1 MYKVAIQR
9 PVTTFMFAM
18 ALILFGFYALNNMAK
33 ALFPDV
39 DFPVVV
45 VKTTYKGAS
54 ADTIETKITD
64 KIEQA
69 VLAIDGL
76 KFVSSISAKNI
87 SIVTVM
93 FELEKPI
100 EVAVNDVRD
109 KVNAIVLDSEID
121 KPSVQKLDT
130 GSTPIVSLFLSTDK
144 SAPELM
150 RHANNVVAP
159 ILQRIGGV
167 GNVQLSG
174 YRERQIKIFPDP
186 TLMNKY
192 GITFTDLSGI
202 IGKENREMDGGR
214 LLSSTKEF
222 YIITDSNSISVEE
235 IGDITIKDG
244 LKLRDVAL
252 VEDGLAEEKSY
263 ATYKGKKGVILQVQ
277 KITGANE
284 IHIADGVKEAIEQI
298 KLVSPGYDI
307 ETFWDTTDYIRSSIK
322 DIQFDLALG
331 GVLAVFIVFVFLRNA
346 TITLVSAISLPV
358 SVLGTFFFVHVMGFT
373 LNMLTMLALTLAIG
387 IIIDDAIVVIENIH
401 KKLEHGMTKRQAA
414 YEGVREIG
422 FAIVAISAMLLSV
435 FIPVGTMS
443 GIAGKFLSSFGLTV
457 AVAVA
462 ISYVVVI
469 TIIPMCSSI
478 VVKAEQSRFYHATQ
492 PFFEKIDRIYAN
504 TLAFLMRS
512 KKNMTLATLCVFG
525 VFIFSLYVEGTL
537 GNEFMLKEDRSEFQI
552 SIKAKPGISIQ
563 EMKRKSEIFTK
574 IVEKNPFV
582 KFTTLQVGPGDL
594 AQAFFAQIYVSLQ
607 PLKER
612 KKQKGNNSQDE
623 ILKQILAELRAS
635 EEAKGL
641 DIYGSEVPL
650 VGGGQDNTPVQVV
663 VFSPI
668 DSIMQKSVENLE
680 RFINETE
687 KSFQGK
693 ITNYHKNTS
702 DSMPAYRLKPIKQNL
717 AQFGIS
723 TTDIGQTLS
732 SAFSGEMQVAY
743 YKEAG
748 KEYYITLRAPDSKR
762 IDSKDLQRI
771 QVRTKNGDLVFLDG
785 LVEIEEGFTATTINR
800 YNRQRSITLAV
811 EPIKHSGLS
820 VGEMTKAIQDNAT
833 EGAKWLES
841 GAGYKFMGQAD
852 SQVESQ
858 EAFGAAILMALVL
871 IYLILAALY
880 ESFIQPLIIMITMPL
895 SFSGAFFAIK
905 LTGGADASMSMFSM
919 MGLILLIGMVGKNA
933 TLLVD
938 VANEQRKLGKSIAD
952 SIQFAGHS
960 RLRPILMITIAM
972 VAGMLPLAFATGD
985 GSAMKAPIGI
995 SMIGGLLVSMFLS
1008 LLVVPIFYRIIAP
1021 LDERFQKLYK
1031 PKGEDVLDGK

>member
-18 ALILFGFYALNNMAK
+18 ALILFGFYALNKMAK

-54 ADTIETKITD
+54 AETIETKITD

-76 KFVSSISAKNI
+76 KFVSSTSAKNV
-87 SIVTVM
+87 SIVTIM

-100 EVAVNDVRD
+100 EIAVNDVRD

-121 KPSVQKLDT
+121 KPTVQKLDT
-130 GSTPIVSLFLSTDK
+130 GSTPIVSLFLSSDK
-144 SAPELM
+144 PAPELM
-150 RHANNVVAP
+150 KHANDVVAP

-174 YRERQIKIFPDP
+174 YRERQIKVFPDP

-192 GITFTDLSGI
+192 GLTYTDLSNS
-202 IGKENREMDGGR
+202 IGRANKEMDGGR
-214 LLSSTKEF
+214 LLSSTKEY
-222 YIITDSNSISVEE
+222 YIITDSNSMSVSE
-235 IGDITIKDG
+235 IGDIAIKDG
-244 LKLRDVAL
+244 LKLRDIAL
-252 VEDGLAEEKSY
+252 IEDGLAEEKSY
-263 ATYKGKKGVILQVQ
+263 ATYRGKKGVILQVQ

-284 IHIADGVKEAIEQI
+284 IHISDGVKEAIEQI
-298 KLVSPGYDI
+298 KAVSPGYDI
-307 ETFWDTTDYIRSSIK
+307 EEFWDTTDYIRSSIK

-331 GVLAVFIVFVFLRNA
+331 GILAVFIVFVFLRNA

-358 SVLGTFFFVHVMGFT
+358 SVLGTFFFVYTMGFT

-401 KKLEHGMTKRQAA
+401 KKLEHGMKSREAA

-443 GIAGKFLSSFGLTV
+443 GIAGRFFASFGLTV
-457 AVAVA
+457 AIAVAV
-462 ISYVVVI
+462 SYIVVI
-469 TIIPMCSSI
+469 TIIPMFSSI
-478 VVKAEQSRFYHATQ
+478 VVKADQSRFYYITQ
-492 PFFEKIDRIYAN
+492 PFFDRVDRLYTN
-504 TLAFLMRS
+504 TLQFLMRS
-512 KKNMTLATLCVFG
+512 WKHMLLTIIAIFG
-525 VFIFSLYVEGTL
+525 IFILSLIVAKSL

-552 SIKAKPGISIQ
+552 SLKAKPGISIQ
-563 EMKRKSEIFTK
+563 EMKRKSELFTH
-574 IVEKNPFV
+574 IIESNPNV

-594 AQAFFAQIYVSLQ
+594 QQSFYAQIYVALQ

-612 KKQKGNNSQDE
+612 KKKSGNNSQDE
-623 ILKQILAELRAS
+623 ILKQILSELKS
-635 EEAKGL
+635 NVESKGL

-663 VFSPI
+663 IFSPL
-668 DSIMQKSVENLE
+668 DSTMQKSVDNLE
-680 RFINETE
+680 KFIHEE
-687 KSFQGK
+687 PSFQGK

-717 AQFGIS
+717 AQYGLT
-723 TTDIGQTLS
+723 TTDIGQTLA
-732 SAFSGEMQVAY
+732 SAFSGEAQVAY
-743 YKEAG
+743 YKEQG
-748 KEYYITLRAPDSKR
+748 KEYYITLRVPDDKR
-762 IDSKDLQRI
+762 IDDRDLKRL
-771 QVRTKNGDLVFLDG
+771 QVRSQNGDLIFLDG
-785 LVEIEEGFTATTINR
+785 LVEIEDGVTATTITR
-800 YNRQRSITLAV
+800 YNRQRSITIAL
-811 EPIKHSGLS
+811 EPLKHSGLS
-820 VGEMTKAIQDNAT
+820 VGEITHAIQNNAKN
-833 EGAKWLES
+833 GAHWLEE
-841 GAGYKFMGQAD
+841 GAGYRFMGQAD
-852 SQVESQ
+852 NQVESQ
-858 EAFGAAILMALVL
+858 AAFGAAILMALVL

-880 ESFIQPLIIMITMPL
+880 ESFIQPLIIMVTMPL

-938 VANEQRKLGKSIAD
+938 VANEKRKEGMGITE
-952 SIQFAGHS
+952 SIQFAGS
-960 RLRPILMITIAM
+960 QRLRPILMTTIAM
-972 VAGMLPLAFATGD
+972 AAGMLPLACATGD
-985 GSAMKAPIGI
+985 GSAMKAPIGT

-1008 LLVVPIFYRIIAP
+1008 LLVVPIFYRIITP
-1021 LDERFQKLYK
+1021 LDEKLQRFYK
-1031 PKGEDVLDGK
+1031 PRENEDIKG